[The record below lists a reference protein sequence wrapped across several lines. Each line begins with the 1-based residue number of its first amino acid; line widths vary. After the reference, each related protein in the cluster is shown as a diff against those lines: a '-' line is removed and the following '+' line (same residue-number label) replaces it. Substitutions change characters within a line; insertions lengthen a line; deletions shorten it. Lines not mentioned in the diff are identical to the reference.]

1 MQMPRIV
8 HCIINCEDMFQ
19 KKKDS
24 DLSYLSVDKEYLG
37 LQSEQTSF
45 RSKLNFIVKV
55 ESVHDFVTNK
65 QCYVF
70 QY

>member
-1 MQMPRIV
+1 
-8 HCIINCEDMFQ
+8 MFQ

-24 DLSYLSVDKEYLG
+24 DLSYISVDKEYLG
-37 LQSEQTSF
+37 LQSEQHSF
-45 RSKLNFIVKV
+45 LSKLNFIVKV
-55 ESVHDFVTNK
+55 ESVHDFVTKK